1 MLMRYRSGFR
11 YIETE
16 GVMAKSPEQMIA
28 MMVDGA
34 QPHCDEPLDSAM
46 ICSHAGSMAS
56 ALTSRFLPG
65 GGGGIPRTS
74 ELPNPVLIAVGPTTV
89 YAFKYK
95 PRGFKVKVKSGSE
108 VARWSRD
115 SVDVQRGPDGKVSK
129 FALITADGGVYE
141 LEVTTALGGTGA
153 YNLFIDALTT
163 PQPR

>member
-1 MLMRYRSGFR
+1 
-11 YIETE
+11 
-16 GVMAKSPEQMIA
+16 MAKSPEQMIA

-34 QPHCDEPLDSAM
+34 QPHCDEPLQSAM

-56 ALTSRFLPG
+56 GLIGKFVPG
-65 GGGGIPRTS
+65 GGGMPRTS

-95 PRGFKVKVKSGSE
+95 PKGFKVKVKSGSE

-115 SVDVQRGPDGKVSK
+115 SINVERGTDGKVSK
-129 FALITADGGVYE
+129 FALVTSDGDVYA

-153 YNLFIDALTT
+153 YNLFIDSLA
-163 PQPR
+163 PPAS